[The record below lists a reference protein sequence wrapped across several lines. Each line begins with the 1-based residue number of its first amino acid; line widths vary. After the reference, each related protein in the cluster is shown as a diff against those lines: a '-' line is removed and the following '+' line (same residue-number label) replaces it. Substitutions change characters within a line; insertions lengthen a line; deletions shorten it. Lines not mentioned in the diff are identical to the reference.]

1 MKPRM
6 VSLQMKTA
14 KNIKKC
20 KKCGKEL
27 GDKVMA
33 LLEGKIEKFECE
45 CVNTA

>member
-1 MKPRM
+1 MI
-6 VSLQMKTA
+6 VT
-14 KNIKKC
+14 C

-45 CVNTA
+45 CVNTD